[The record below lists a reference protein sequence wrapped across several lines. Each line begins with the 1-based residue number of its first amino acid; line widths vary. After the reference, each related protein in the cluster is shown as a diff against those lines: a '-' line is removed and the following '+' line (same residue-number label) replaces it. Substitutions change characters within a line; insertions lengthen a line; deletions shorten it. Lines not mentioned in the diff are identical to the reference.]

1 MSRRGLWRPCPSNVT
16 CCGAC
21 WMLLTG
27 PIRAASDRGIIN
39 YTHWTILYQASD
51 LPVNFR
57 LYCANFR
64 ACATPGRR
72 GEHNGTGG
80 GMSIAVLSTN
90 RPHLARQVRLEWDP
104 VRNRQVLL
112 APEGVLVL
120 NQTGATIL
128 GLCDGERTVVEIVEE
143 LRGQYNRVVGD
154 EVRDFLARLVAK
166 RWVELGDE

>member
-1 MSRRGLWRPCPSNVT
+1 
-16 CCGAC
+16 
-21 WMLLTG
+21 
-27 PIRAASDRGIIN
+27 
-39 YTHWTILYQASD
+39 
-51 LPVNFR
+51 
-57 LYCANFR
+57 
-64 ACATPGRR
+64 
-72 GEHNGTGG
+72 
-80 GMSIAVLSTN
+80 MSIAVLSTN

-143 LRGQYNRVVGD
+143 LRGQYNHVVGD